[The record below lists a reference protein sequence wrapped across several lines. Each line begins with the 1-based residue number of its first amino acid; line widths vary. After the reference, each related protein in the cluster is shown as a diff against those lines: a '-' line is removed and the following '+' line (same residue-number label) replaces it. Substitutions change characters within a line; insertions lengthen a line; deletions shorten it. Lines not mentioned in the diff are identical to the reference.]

1 MPPKILVSCPSAE
14 VAAIAREMAPKGF
27 ETVVV
32 HNDAEVVPNLSGI
45 EYMITYPHISMRDP
59 FYKAAPKLKLVQL
72 LSAGYDNVDLEAA
85 RRAKVPLSN
94 NGGANAIS
102 VSEHALMLMLT
113 VSRKVVWQ
121 HGSVSGGRWRGNG
134 PAPRMYELYDKTLGI
149 IGLGTIGKKVARLGR
164 AFGMRVQYFDIARL
178 TEDEADALGVKFRL
192 LRELLRSS
200 DIVSLHVPLNDSTR
214 HMIGVEELSLMK
226 PTAIIINT
234 SRGTGHRRSCAAQN
248 ALRREDLRGRARRV
262 RPGAAALEQPFVQAG
277 QCGADRTLRGSHLG
291 QSRRAIPQCIRQR
304 AAGRARRATA
314 LGRARARLICDEP
327 ATPIAGLCA
336 FPVLLTPLNRC

>member
-14 VAAIAREMAPKGF
+14 VATLARDMAPKGF

-45 EYMITYPHISMRDP
+45 EYMITYPHIPMREA
-59 FYKAAPKLKLVQL
+59 FYQAAPKLRLVQL

-121 HGSVSGGRWRGNG
+121 HGSG

-149 IGLGTIGKKVARLGR
+149 VGLGTIGKKVARLAR

-178 TEDEADALGVKFRL
+178 TEDQEDALGVKFRL
-192 LRELLRSS
+192 MRELLRSS
-200 DIVSLHVPLNDSTR
+200 DVISLHVPLNDSTR
-214 HMIGVEELSLMK
+214 HLIG
-226 PTAIIINT
+226 
-234 SRGTGHRRSCAAQN
+234 
-248 ALRREDLRGRARRV
+248 
-262 RPGAAALEQPFVQAG
+262 
-277 QCGADRTLRGSHLG
+277 
-291 QSRRAIPQCIRQR
+291 RQ
-304 AAGRARRATA
+304 
-314 LGRARARLICDEP
+314 
-327 ATPIAGLCA
+327 
-336 FPVLLTPLNRC
+336 